1 MSLNDLKSN
10 ISELKKI
17 LADLKELED
26 RARYADDK
34 RRRVFSS
41 AMTPMIE
48 RLKILNN
55 AIPNSLN
62 DISAVRKLSVN
73 SEIISQRRSVS
84 NFKYISDSGQ
94 QKMIALNKE
103 DREKYLKEL
112 SLSES
117 RLKKINDNSGS
128 RDVIRPSVIAKIS
141 NKIFGGIAEK
151 IGNMTG
157 DLKRDLKESNSRFLV
172 STYVAIGLFAS
183 VSVLVLSILLFVI
196 LMFMGLDVAIFFWT
210 PPFIAFVTAVVFYT
224 YPAIRKSSL
233 NAEISNELPFASIYM
248 SAVAG
253 SNMEPTKIFKIIAD
267 SPEYK
272 HIGVEMRK
280 IINQIEVYGY
290 DLVNALRNVAKAT
303 INKKLAEL
311 LNGMATNISSGS
323 SLKNYLEKK
332 SQNLLDDYKLERS
345 KYNEVASTFMDVYIS
360 VLITAPLILVMLI
373 VIMSLTNLKFG
384 SMSTDSMLTL
394 SIVLVSIVNV
404 IFLVFIQIK
413 QPKV

>member
-1 MSLNDLKSN
+1 MSIGDLRN
-10 ISELKKI
+10 NMSESKKI
-17 LADLKELED
+17 LIDLKRLDEQVV
-26 RARYADDK
+26 YADDK
-34 RRRVFSS
+34 KKRFLYS
-41 AMTPMIE
+41 AMSPMVE
-48 RLKILNN
+48 RLKILNA

-62 DISAVRKLSVN
+62 DISAVKKLSNNV
-73 SEIISQRRSVS
+73 EIVSQKRAVS
-84 NFKYISDSGQ
+84 NFKYVSPSGQ
-94 QKMIALNKE
+94 QNMIALNKD

-117 RLKKINDNSGS
+117 RLKKINESSGS
-128 RDVIRPSVIAKIS
+128 QGIVRPSMIARVS
-141 NKIFGGIAEK
+141 NKIFGGVAEK
-151 IGNMTG
+151 IGNVTT
-157 DLKRDLKESNSRFLV
+157 DLKQDLKESNSRFLV
-172 STYVAIGLFAS
+172 STYIAIGLFS
-183 VSVLVLSILLFVI
+183 TVSVLILSILLFVL
-196 LMFMGLDVAIFFWT
+196 LMFLGMDIAIFFWT
-210 PPFIAFVTAVVFYT
+210 PPFIAFIVAVVFYM
-224 YPAIRKSSL
+224 YPSINKSSL
-233 NAEISNELPFASIYM
+233 NKEISNELPFASIYM

-253 SNMEPTKIFKIIAD
+253 SNVEPTKIFKIIAD
-267 SPEYK
+267 SPEYR
-272 HIGVEMRK
+272 HVGVEMRK

-290 DLVNALRNVAKAT
+290 DLVNALRNVAKST

-311 LNGMATNISSGS
+311 LNGMATNIASGS

-332 SQNLLDDYKLERS
+332 SQNLLDDYKLERN

-394 SIVLVSIVNV
+394 SIVLVAVVNV